1 MKGTAAV
8 NATDMTFRVKTA
20 SPPRG
25 GYFTVAA
32 TADSPEFGFHNI
44 TFVTGRQGERNI
56 HWGDGTV
63 QNFGNAGSPKKVRHV
78 YPRPGVYTIYVPDV
92 VSHIAIAGY
101 DDSED
106 TDEERAFFRETA
118 PRMLVR
124 FKYNPIDRG
133 PTTMSYFLDVINT
146 FCNCVNL
153 VEVDF
158 AAGLLSNFSGA
169 LTGCASLKTLRFP
182 RYCTAIGGDP
192 FAGCSALEG
201 EIDLGDTRR
210 ITASG
215 SALPFRDC
223 PLLAKVRMPRRLHEW
238 LVANAKWYGAN
249 PNLGLPNGTVEIYD

>member
-1 MKGTAAV
+1 M
-8 NATDMTFRVKTA
+8 
-20 SPPRG
+20 
-25 GYFTVAA
+25 
-32 TADSPEFGFHNI
+32 
-44 TFVTGRQGERNI
+44 
-56 HWGDGTV
+56 
-63 QNFGNAGSPKKVRHV
+63 
-78 YPRPGVYTIYVPDV
+78 
-92 VSHIAIAGY
+92 
-101 DDSED
+101 
-106 TDEERAFFRETA
+106 
-118 PRMLVR
+118 
-124 FKYNPIDRG
+124 
-133 PTTMSYFLDVINT
+133 
-146 FCNCVNL
+146 
-153 VEVDF
+153 DF